1 VIFAT
6 VGTQLAFH
14 RFLSA
19 LDRIAGAHGL
29 EVFAQTCG
37 EEEGFQH
44 IQSSAH
50 LSPAD
55 YESYIHKADRVVGHA
70 GIGTIIAARRA
81 EKPLILFPRRA
92 ALGEHR
98 NDHQLA
104 TVQSFADRSGIYIAH
119 DEAMLE
125 ELLLRNDLEPLRH
138 GDSPARLALIARLRD
153 FISH

>member
-1 VIFAT
+1 MIFGT
-6 VGTQLAFH
+6 VGTQLPFP
-14 RFLSA
+14 RFLNA

-37 EEEGFQH
+37 DTSGFQH
-44 IQSSAH
+44 ITASAH

-55 YESYIHKADRVVGHA
+55 YETFIHKADRIVGHA
-70 GIGTIIAARRA
+70 GIGTIIAARRV

-104 TVQSFADRSGIYIAH
+104 TVQSFAGRSGIYIAY

-125 ELLLRNDLEPLRH
+125 KLLLHLGLEALRH
-138 GDSPARLALIARLRD
+138 GESDARLALIDRLRN
-153 FISH
+153 FISA